1 MIKTRQVF
9 DGKGNLLGEEPYE
22 MPDEVMALE
31 QAQARLR
38 ELKARGKATWTTA
51 DLRDISEAL
60 LQLMGA

>member
-9 DGKGNLLGEEPYE
+9 DGKGNLLGEETYE
-22 MPDEVMALE
+22 MPDEVVLLE
-31 QAQARLR
+31 QAQTRLR
-38 ELKARGKATWTTA
+38 ELKSRGKATWTTS